1 MPHAATTSLKID
13 AELKER
19 VQRLASARRRTAHWI
34 MREAVEQYVGREEK
48 REQLRAAAL
57 AAWNEYQATGLHA
70 TAEEADAWLAKL
82 ESGEDAQAP
91 ECHV

>member
-1 MPHAATTSLKID
+1 MPNTATTSLKID
-13 AELKER
+13 SELKER
-19 VQRLASARRRTAHWI
+19 VQRLAAARRRTAHWI

-57 AAWNEYQATGLHA
+57 AAWDEYQATGLHA
-70 TAEEADAWLAKL
+70 TAEEADAWLARL
-82 ESGEDAQAP
+82 EAGEDAQAP